1 VIQQLS
7 LFLSGT
13 SAGNFMDRSRLPSAA
28 SRSSSD
34 ETPNSSTSGS
44 LRLPLLFFFSSLIIG
59 GIWFF
64 QQTSLRHLTE
74 RIHQLQQDIDKLPNR
89 TLAPVD
95 RVSLEKE
102 QIMLERDRINAQNG
116 VYNLLF
122 QGIGVSI
129 LAGLVYT
136 GWHYLRRT
144 DEQFQNANDKLI
156 TDRFSQAIS
165 HLASDKIEVRLGGI
179 YTLERLAQE
188 SPTESWLTIEMLTAF
203 VRERSST
210 VRTLPTTGT
219 PEHPPTILAGTDP
232 PAQRKRPPLSRIP
245 TDIQAVMTILS
256 RRDVSKDRPDRQIE
270 LRESNLRAADLNGI
284 ELWGADLW
292 KVNLREAQ
300 LWQAKLA
307 GAFLGR
313 ANLSEASLWQADLEG
328 AYLWKANLEGAN
340 LTEANLEQANLEGSN
355 LNGANLQQ
363 TNLINADLRKVIGLT
378 RQQLSKA
385 ICDET
390 TQLPDY
396 LDFVNS

>member
-1 VIQQLS
+1 
-7 LFLSGT
+7 
-13 SAGNFMDRSRLPSAA
+13 MDRSRLSSDRA
-28 SRSSSD
+28 SSSSQD
-34 ETPNSSTSGS
+34 DTPATISSGS
-44 LRLPLLFFFSSLIIG
+44 LRLPLLIIFISVITG

-64 QQTSLRHLTE
+64 QQTSLRHLNE

-89 TLAPVD
+89 VLAPTD
-95 RVSLEKE
+95 RIGFEKE

-122 QGIGVSI
+122 QGIGASI
-129 LAGLVYT
+129 LAGLTYT

-144 DEQFQNANDKLI
+144 EAQFQHADRQIN
-156 TDRFSQAIS
+156 TDRFSQAIAL
-165 HLASDKIEVRLGGI
+165 LASDRMEIRLGGI
-179 YTLERLAQE
+179 YLLERLAEQ
-188 SPTESWLTIEMLTAF
+188 SPSEYWLTIEVLTAF
-203 VRERSST
+203 VRERST
-210 VRTLPTTGT
+210 PTPLPLTLGIA
-219 PEHPPTILAGTDP
+219 EHQPQILSSNDP
-232 PAQRKRPPLSRIP
+232 KISRRRPPLSRIP

-256 RRDVSKDRPDRQIE
+256 RRDVSKDRPDRIIE
-270 LRESNLRAADLNGI
+270 LRESNLRDADLNGI

-307 GAFLGR
+307 GASLGR

-355 LNGANLQQ
+355 LKGANLHQ
-363 TNLINADLRKVIGLT
+363 TNLINADLRKVVGLT
-378 RQQLSKA
+378 RHQLSKA

-396 LDFVNS
+396 L

>member
-1 VIQQLS
+1 
-7 LFLSGT
+7 
-13 SAGNFMDRSRLPSAA
+13 MDRSRLSSDRAN
-28 SRSSSD
+28 RSSQDDTIASS
-34 ETPNSSTSGS
+34 NSGNF
-44 LRLPLLFFFSSLIIG
+44 RLPLLIIVSSLITG

-64 QQTSLRHLTE
+64 QQTSIRHLNE
-74 RIHQLQQDIDKLPNR
+74 RIHQLQQDIDKLPTR
-89 TLAPVD
+89 SITAID

-122 QGIGVSI
+122 QGIGASI
-129 LAGLVYT
+129 LGGFVYT

-144 DEQFQNANDKLI
+144 TEQFQNANDKLI

-165 HLASDKIEVRLGGI
+165 HLSSDRMEVRLGGI
-179 YTLERLAQE
+179 YTLERIAQD
-188 SPTESWLTIEMLTAF
+188 SPSEYWLTIEILTAF
-203 VRERSST
+203 VRERS
-210 VRTLPTTGT
+210 TLIPVQPPIIVEGT
-219 PEHPPTILAGTDP
+219 SPPVS
-232 PAQRKRPPLSRIP
+232 QKRLQLSRIP
-245 TDIQAVMTILS
+245 TDIQAIMTILS
-256 RRDVSKDRPDRQIE
+256 RRDVSRDPPERTIE

-307 GAFLGR
+307 GASLGR
-313 ANLSEASLWQADLEG
+313 ANLSEASLWKADLEG

-340 LTEANLEQANLEGSN
+340 LTEANLELANLEGSN
-355 LNGANLQQ
+355 LKGANLQQ

-385 ICDET
+385 ICDDT

-396 LDFVNS
+396 IEFVSG

>member
-1 VIQQLS
+1 M
-7 LFLSGT
+7 
-13 SAGNFMDRSRLPSAA
+13 NRSRLLSDRA
-28 SRSSSD
+28 SSSSPD
-34 ETPNSSTSGS
+34 DTQTSTTSGS
-44 LRLPLLFFFSSLIIG
+44 LCLPLLIIFSSLTIG

-64 QQTSLRHLTE
+64 QQTSLRHLNE
-74 RIHQLQQDIDKLPNR
+74 RIHQVQQDIDKLPNR
-89 TLAPVD
+89 SLTPAN
-95 RVSLEKE
+95 RISLEKE

-122 QGIGVSI
+122 QGIGAII
-129 LAGLVYT
+129 LGGLAYT

-144 DEQFQNANDKLI
+144 EDRFQHIDRQLI

-165 HLASDKIEVRLGGI
+165 HLASNKMEVRLGGI
-179 YTLERLAQE
+179 YTLERLAQD
-188 SPTESWLTIEMLTAF
+188 SPSEYWLTIEILTAF
-203 VRERSST
+203 VRERSATGES
-210 VRTLPTTGT
+210 LPERPLTIVGGIDA
-219 PEHPPTILAGTDP
+219 PTIRRQL
-232 PAQRKRPPLSRIP
+232 QSSRIP

-256 RRDVSKDRPDRQIE
+256 RRDVSRDRPDRIIE
-270 LRESNLRAADLNGI
+270 LRASNLRDADLNGI

-307 GAFLGR
+307 GASLGR
-313 ANLSEASLWQADLEG
+313 ANLREASLWQANLEG

-355 LNGANLQQ
+355 LKGANLQQ
-363 TNLINADLRKVIGLT
+363 TNLINADLRNVVGLT
-378 RQQLSKA
+378 RQQLSQA

-396 LDFVNS
+396 LEFVSS

>member
-1 VIQQLS
+1 
-7 LFLSGT
+7 
-13 SAGNFMDRSRLPSAA
+13 MDRSRLPSDRA
-28 SRSSSD
+28 SSSAQD
-34 ETPNSSTSGS
+34 DTPASIESGS
-44 LRLPLLFFFSSLIIG
+44 LRLPLLIVFIGLITG
-59 GIWFF
+59 GVWFF
-64 QQTSLRHLTE
+64 QQTSLRHLNE
-74 RIHQLQQDIDKLPNR
+74 QIHQLQQDIDKLPNR
-89 TLAPVD
+89 IAPTD
-95 RVSLEKE
+95 RIGLEKE
-102 QIMLERDRINAQNG
+102 QIRLERDRINAQNG

-129 LAGLVYT
+129 LAGFAYI
-136 GWHYLRRT
+136 GWQYLRQTEARFLHA
-144 DEQFQNANDKLI
+144 DRQLI

-165 HLASDKIEVRLGGI
+165 HLASDKMEVRLGGI

-188 SPTESWLTIEMLTAF
+188 SPSEYWLTIEVLTAF

-210 VRTLPTTGT
+210 AET
-219 PEHPPTILAGTDP
+219 PTIAGLADRSIVVNGSDP
-232 PAQRKRPPLSRIP
+232 KTTRRRPQLSRIP

-256 RRDVSKDRPDRQIE
+256 RRDVSKDRPDRVIE
-270 LRESNLRAADLNGI
+270 LRDSNLRDADLNGI

-292 KVNLREAQ
+292 KVNFREAQ
-300 LWQAKLA
+300 LWQAKLG
-307 GAFLGR
+307 GASLGR

-355 LNGANLQQ
+355 LKGANLHQ
-363 TNLINADLRKVIGLT
+363 TNLINADLRNVVGLT

-396 LDFVNS
+396 L